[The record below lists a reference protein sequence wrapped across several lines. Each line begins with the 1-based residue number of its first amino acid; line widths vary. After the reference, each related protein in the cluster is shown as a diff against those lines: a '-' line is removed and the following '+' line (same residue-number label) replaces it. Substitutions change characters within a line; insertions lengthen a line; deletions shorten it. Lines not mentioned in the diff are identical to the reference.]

1 MGRRPCG
8 VLGGREVNM
17 LRDFQTA
24 SSDRYALLKDY
35 ARENRNNQTNAEK
48 CLWQQLRGSGLGA
61 KFKRQHIIYDF
72 IVDFVCLEKKLIVEV
87 DGAYHFTNQQME
99 HDAYRTEELEQFGF
113 RVIRFTND
121 EVINETERLI
131 QTIKNKL

>member
-1 MGRRPCG
+1 
-8 VLGGREVNM
+8 M

-24 SSDRYALLKDY
+24 SPDRYALLKAF

-48 CLWQQLRGSGLGA
+48 CLWQCLRGGELGV

-72 IVDFVCLEKKLIVEV
+72 IADFVCLEHKLIVEV
-87 DGAYHFTNQQME
+87 DGAYHFTDSQME
-99 HDAYRTEELEQFGF
+99 YDVYRTKDLEKFGF

-121 EVINETERLI
+121 EVINETEKVL
-131 QTIKNKL
+131 TIIRKELM

>member
-1 MGRRPCG
+1 
-8 VLGGREVNM
+8 M

-24 SSDRYALLKDY
+24 SSDRYALLKAF

-48 CLWQQLRGSGLGA
+48 CLWQCLRGGELGV

-72 IVDFVCLEKKLIVEV
+72 IADFVCLERDLIIEV
-87 DGAYHFTNQQME
+87 DGAYHFTDSQME
-99 HDAYRTEELEQFGF
+99 YDVYRTKDLERFGF

-121 EVINETERLI
+121 EVINETEKVL
-131 QTIKNKL
+131 TIIRKELM